1 MTPKIDWLKAAIL
14 ERMNAEGYTQG
25 DLVKL
30 TRISAPTLRMMW
42 KAPSSAWDVEKRRTI
57 LSKLR
62 IRIADLP
69 KDVQLDIA
77 SKI

>member
-1 MTPKIDWLKAAIL
+1 MKIDWLKAAIL
-14 ERMNAEGYTQG
+14 ERMNAAGYTKG

-30 TRISAPTLRMMW
+30 TRISAPTLRQMW
-42 KAPSSAWDVEKRRTI
+42 KVPTSAWDVEKRRTI
-57 LSKLR
+57 LAKLR
-62 IRIADLP
+62 IRISDLP